1 MNAFVRMAGS
11 IVVTAFL
18 VHLLI
23 IFLEMVW
30 YRLPSRKAK
39 NRVSEEAGKGSISAE
54 GANDALQTH
63 VSGSAE
69 PQKRIAIITG
79 ASCGLGREY
88 ALRLDRKSPDI
99 DEFWLIARR
108 EEKLRETARGLGNPA
123 RCYAADLTAQG
134 AVDELAERMRSEGV
148 SVRYLVNCAG
158 YGRMG
163 SAETIPEEEQTG
175 MIDLNCK
182 AAVRLVNACLPFLG
196 EGSHVVNICST
207 AAFQP
212 FQKLNIYA
220 ASKAFLLRY
229 TRALRMELLPRKI
242 MVTAVCPYWIR
253 DTEFIEKAET
263 SEGSA
268 IRSYPLSSRVSSVA
282 ALSLAGIRAGLPVVT
297 PGIVCTLH
305 RLFSKLLPDTV
316 LQYIW
321 EGIRRI

>member
-1 MNAFVRMAGS
+1 MKHIAIVTGASSGIGREFVRTIPKHGTFDEVWVIARNQERLEELQWDVSIPLKVVAMDLSDPASFVRMQTLLEEQKS
-11 IVVTAFL
+11 DVR
-18 VHLLI
+18 LLI
-23 IFLEMVW
+23 NAAGFGRFQAVEKCSLEDN
-30 YRLPSRKAK
+30 L
-39 NRVSEEAGKGSISAE
+39 
-54 GANDALQTH
+54 
-63 VSGSAE
+63 
-69 PQKRIAIITG
+69 
-79 ASCGLGREY
+79 
-88 ALRLDRKSPDI
+88 
-99 DEFWLIARR
+99 
-108 EEKLRETARGLGNPA
+108 
-123 RCYAADLTAQG
+123 
-134 AVDELAERMRSEGV
+134 
-148 SVRYLVNCAG
+148 
-158 YGRMG
+158 
-163 SAETIPEEEQTG
+163 G